1 MIGRIR
7 GTLLEQE
14 PDRVVVETA
23 GGVGYEVFV
32 APRLMM
38 ELPPAGEEVTLF
50 VHTQVR
56 EDAITLYGFAD
67 RTDRAVFRLVL
78 TVQGIGPKLAMALVG
93 LQNTPRFGSHTISRH
108 FSPATWCR
116 NSSTQRYTLRYSVWS
131 DYS

>member
-1 MIGRIR
+1 MAQKEATVAELYQRAIQELFSIQSLNGGDLPLYDRA
-7 GTLLEQE
+7 LLEQE

-67 RTDRAVFRLVL
+67 RTDRAVFRLV
-78 TVQGIGPKLAMALVG
+78 PWPSWARP
-93 LQNTPRFGSHTISRH
+93 TPRPWPAP
-108 FSPATWCR
+108 SPGRT
-116 NSSTQRYTLRYSVWS
+116 
-131 DYS
+131 